1 MSPKRKRQPD
11 YDPVLK
17 DGILYWSSQPASE
30 DGVLGGY
37 GTGSLPR
44 VETLGSRQFLMRLLP
59 DLCTVPSALRPL
71 DAPTPTR
78 RTRALDVGAG
88 IGRVTADTLLHLV
101 DDVVLVEPVDSL
113 IQEALSRGRA
123 SSDAATAASPE
134 ASGAQA
140 PRPWKGIADKSK
152 SVSFFQAP
160 LQTLDPAHP
169 QTSAKPL
176 GRVGY
181 VPESTDAESGFDV
194 IWCQW
199 CLMYMGDEDLV
210 AFLKRAKKAL
220 RVRDGAYQ
228 KPAVI
233 VVKENVASDLES
245 GAPAV
250 VWDEQDSS
258 VTRSDL
264 AWKDI
269 FKRAGLS
276 LVDDKVQE
284 GLPEG
289 LYVVKMYAL

>member
-17 DGILYWSSQPASE
+17 DGILYWSNQPASE

-44 VETLGSRQFLMRLLP
+44 VETLGSRQFLLQLLP

-71 DAPTPTR
+71 DAPTPIR

-101 DDVVLVEPVDSL
+101 DDVVLVEPT
-113 IQEALSRGRA
+113 
-123 SSDAATAASPE
+123 SDA
-134 ASGAQA
+134 QA
-140 PRPWKGIADKSK
+140 VRPWKGIADKSK
-152 SVSFFQAP
+152 SVSFFRAP
-160 LQTLDPAHP
+160 LQALDPAHP

-181 VPESTDAESGFDV
+181 APEPTDADNTRMDVEAESGFDV

-199 CLMYMGDEDLV
+199 CLMYMSDGDLV

-220 RVRDGAYQ
+220 RVRDGDGHGL

-245 GAPAV
+245 GAPTV

-264 AWKDI
+264 AWKDV
-269 FKRAGLS
+269 FKRAGLR
-276 LVDDKVQE
+276 LVDEKVQD

-289 LYVVKMYAL
+289 LYVVKMYALR